1 MSYYCQLLWDFLIK
15 IGIFFAKSRRGDRM
29 SEHQSYVRIMSDIF
43 DSGVWAKLS
52 PAARALYPV
61 LLRFSDYN
69 FKHVWPN
76 TETLQR
82 LTGFRTKKSIVEG
95 KRDLENHGLIHTVS
109 GTGRTSTR
117 FYFRFDYKGSKIGP
131 LGDTRIPSWG
141 ESEEFSGEYGTGF
154 EGSKKGDPNHI
165 NITIHNNQTNKT
177 KDSLDGENLSEKT
190 HQRQNASPI
199 LIENLLE
206 DFGPDVFHYAYQ
218 EAKKRNL
225 QDNLPYLRSICR
237 NRVGFLQEKI
247 KNEQKSANQPSHQP
261 SWYGFL
267 EWAKTRLSNSSYKDL
282 QNLEVTVE
290 GECIYLL
297 DEVSPSQKTIVE
309 RYFSKEVDTDILV
322 VFASPKVEN
331 RIF

>member
-1 MSYYCQLLWDFLIK
+1 
-15 IGIFFAKSRRGDRM
+15 M

-69 FKHVWPN
+69 FKYVWPN
-76 TETLQR
+76 TETLLR
-82 LTGFRTKKSIVEG
+82 LTGFRTKKSIVEA
-95 KRDLENHGLIHTVS
+95 KRDLENHGLIHSVS

-117 FYFRFDYKGSKIGP
+117 YYFRFDYEGSKITP
-131 LGDTRIPSWG
+131 LGDRAIPSWG
-141 ESEEFSGEYGTGF
+141 EDGGLSGAY
-154 EGSKKGDPNHI
+154 GSKLEGDKKGNPNHI

-177 KDSLDGENLSEKT
+177 KEGLEFENLTEKN
-190 HQRQNASPI
+190 QQKQNIYPI
-199 LIENLLE
+199 SIENLLE

-225 QDNLPYLRSICR
+225 QDNLPYLKTICR
-237 NRVGFLQEKI
+237 NRVTNLQEKI
-247 KNEQKSANQPSHQP
+247 KNGQKSANQPSQQP
-261 SWYGFL
+261 SWFGFL
-267 EWAKTRLSNSSYKDL
+267 EWAKTRLSSSSYSDL
-282 QNLEVTVE
+282 QDLEVAVE
-290 GECIYLL
+290 GECIYLQE
-297 DEVSPSQKTIVE
+297 EVSPSQRTIVE
-309 RYFSKEVDTDILV
+309 RYFSQEVDTDILV